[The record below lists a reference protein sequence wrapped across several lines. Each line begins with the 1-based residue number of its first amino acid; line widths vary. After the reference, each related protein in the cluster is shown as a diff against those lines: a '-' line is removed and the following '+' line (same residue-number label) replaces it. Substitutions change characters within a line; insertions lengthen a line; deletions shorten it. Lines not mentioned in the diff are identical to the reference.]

1 MHANNPVCH
10 FEPLLNLLL
19 CSERLRSLRLLA
31 KKRSSYQCYHAVSA
45 PYCSMY
51 ASAPPADWEG
61 AHAPLLQAG
70 AVNSS
75 QQQQPPQ
82 QPTAVTVQP
91 VVGVPVATRL
101 FGEDAAFKYP
111 QHPALDAGIKRG
123 AWKDGACSCTK
134 QCYPSCLS
142 STFCWGW
149 FAIAP
154 LVCSLPTLLILSF
167 TASLCRSLLARPL
180 CLLHSAPI
188 VAPSLVLT
196 LHMYSRALC

>member
-1 MHANNPVCH
+1 
-10 FEPLLNLLL
+10 
-19 CSERLRSLRLLA
+19 
-31 KKRSSYQCYHAVSA
+31 
-45 PYCSMY
+45 MY

-61 AHAPLLQAG
+61 AHAPLLHAG

-75 QQQQPPQ
+75 QQHPQQQQQP
-82 QPTAVTVQP
+82 QPAAVTVQP

-154 LVCSLPTLLILSF
+154 LVRILSRLILLSSYCLCWLSICLQRLASALAL
-167 TASLCRSLLARPL
+167 TLSLCNKIRS
-180 CLLHSAPI
+180 
-188 VAPSLVLT
+188 VQELT
-196 LHMYSRALC
+196 

>member
-1 MHANNPVCH
+1 M
-10 FEPLLNLLL
+10 LLF
-19 CSERLRSLRLLA
+19 A
-31 KKRSSYQCYHAVSA
+31 AT
-45 PYCSMY
+45 PYYSMY

-61 AHAPLLQAG
+61 AHAPLLQAR

-75 QQQQPPQ
+75 QQQQQQQQPPQ

-154 LVCSLPTLLILSF
+154 LVRALLIINILSS
-167 TASLCRSLLARPL
+167 TASFDCHPLCRSLIA
-180 CLLHSAPI
+180 
-188 VAPSLVLT
+188 
-196 LHMYSRALC
+196 RALCLFTERNRITAAQHAYITHAYITHAYITHVLSFTLLNTRTG